1 MSCCSPLAEDEDLS
15 MKTKTKTIENSRRP
29 SLTRRILTNG
39 LLLSHCTKPPLT
51 FKSQQNHRTSI
62 KPKSEEK
69 LSSPTCSSTSSS
81 SSSSTSSS
89 SNCEKQMSR
98 SEYLLQ
104 EQDQLSHQRKATS
117 LKNVRIP
124 SKILYPLEFESNEN
138 DSNWFPKRCSTS
150 DETKV
155 PTSDSGIVIDTVGTR
170 PTSKSSIDEVSGIA
184 SAYLSDRLIEQ
195 MSHAKKKKKKK
206 KNIDLTFSH

>member
-1 MSCCSPLAEDEDLS
+1 
-15 MKTKTKTIENSRRP
+15 MKTDENIRRP

-51 FKSQQNHRTSI
+51 FKSQQNHRTSL

-81 SSSSTSSS
+81 SSSSSS

-104 EQDQLSHQRKATS
+104 DQEQLSHQRKATS
-117 LKNVRIP
+117 LKNVRTP
-124 SKILYPLEFESNEN
+124 SKIVYPLEFESNAN
-138 DSNWFPKRCSTS
+138 DSTWFPKRCSTS

-155 PTSDSGIVIDTVGTR
+155 PTSDSGIVIDSVGTC

-184 SAYLSDRLIEQ
+184 SACLFDRLIEQ
-195 MSHAKKKKKKK
+195 MSNEKRKRRRTS
-206 KNIDLTFSH
+206 I